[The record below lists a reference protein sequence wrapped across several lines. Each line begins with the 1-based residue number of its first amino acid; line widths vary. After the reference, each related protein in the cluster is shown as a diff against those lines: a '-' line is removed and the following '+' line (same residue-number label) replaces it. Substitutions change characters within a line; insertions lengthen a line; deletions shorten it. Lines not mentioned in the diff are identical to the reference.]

1 MHTPPRYPRTEAITS
16 NSPPSRR
23 SASAFAALTGT
34 RLLCPLLGAALLS
47 AAACAPR
54 PGTGPETAAPAS
66 QVERKVTEEAYTTYF
81 AFNSDQL
88 DEDARAVIA
97 QAVASAKSASLD
109 KVVISGHS
117 DSAGAADYNRRLA
130 EARVEAVATELV
142 DSGLPLSKI
151 ETQVFGE
158 ERPQVET
165 PDGQSAAANRRA
177 EIRLVKTIVMA
188 PPPDASAAPKA
199 AGCDYVYIWSAG
211 RAVPVCLEK
220 RRALG
225 KATP

>member
-1 MHTPPRYPRTEAITS
+1 MDTRPQYPRKEAITR
-16 NSPPSRR
+16 NPPPPRR
-23 SASAFAALTGT
+23 SASALAALTGT

-47 AAACAPR
+47 ATACAPLS
-54 PGTGPETAAPAS
+54 GIGSETAAPAS

-81 AFNSDQL
+81 AFNSDRL

-97 QAVASAKSASLD
+97 EAVASAKTASLD

-151 ETQVFGE
+151 EIQVFGE

-177 EIRLVKTIVMA
+177 EIRLVKTIVTT
-188 PPPDASAAPKA
+188 PPDSGAAPSA

-220 RRALG
+220 RGALG
-225 KATP
+225 KAAP